1 MSLNIMDMHCDT
13 LMKAMLE
20 NKQDIYENAATM
32 VDVKRLSDNGYL
44 AQFFAIFVVPET
56 MYREGLHMDPIP
68 SEECIL
74 RCHQIFE
81 HTMQQHEAVVS
92 KATTVD
98 RIMENAAKGKLSAV
112 LTMEDGVAVDGQM
125 ENLDRFY
132 DMGVRALA
140 LTWNYENCFGY
151 PNSRETK
158 VMAQGLKPFGKE
170 AVAYMQDKGILVDVS
185 HLSDGGF
192 YDVADI
198 AKKPFIASHS
208 NCRELSNHPRN
219 LTDDML
225 KILGN
230 TGGVTGLN
238 FCPSFLTNDA
248 KNKESSVEMI
258 VAMAKH
264 MKQIGGVDIIGVG
277 TDFDGVEGNLE
288 ISGCEKMNLLADGL
302 SRNGFT
308 TGEIEKIMS
317 GNLLRAMR
325 EAVK

>member
-1 MSLNIMDMHCDT
+1 M
-13 LMKAMLE
+13 
-20 NKQDIYENAATM
+20 
-32 VDVKRLSDNGYL
+32 
-44 AQFFAIFVVPET
+44 
-56 MYREGLHMDPIP
+56 
-68 SEECIL
+68 
-74 RCHQIFE
+74 
-81 HTMQQHEAVVS
+81 
-92 KATTVD
+92 
-98 RIMENAAKGKLSAV
+98 
-112 LTMEDGVAVDGQM
+112 
-125 ENLDRFY
+125 
-132 DMGVRALA
+132 
-140 LTWNYENCFGY
+140 
-151 PNSRETK
+151 
-158 VMAQGLKPFGKE
+158 
-170 AVAYMQDKGILVDVS
+170 AYMQDKGILVDVS

-230 TGGVTGLN
+230 TGGITGLN

-317 GNLLRAMR
+317 GNLLRVMR

>member
-1 MSLNIMDMHCDT
+1 MGLNIMDMHCDT

-20 NKQDIYENAATM
+20 NKQDIYGNEATM
-32 VDVKRLSDNGYL
+32 VDVKRLCANGYL
-44 AQFFAIFVVPET
+44 AQFFAIFVVPED
-56 MYREGLHMDPIP
+56 MYRDWLHVDPI
-68 SEECIL
+68 SNEECIM

-81 HTMQQHEAVVS
+81 HTMQQHEAVVA
-92 KATTVD
+92 KATTAD
-98 RIMENAAKGKLSAV
+98 MILNNAANGKLSAV
-112 LTMEDGVAVDGQM
+112 LTMEDGVAVDGKM

-132 DMGVRALA
+132 DMSVRALS

-151 PNSRETK
+151 PNSRETG
-158 VMAQGLKPFGKE
+158 VMKKGLKPFGKE
-170 AVAYMQDKGILVDVS
+170 AVRYMQEKGILVDVS

-192 YDVADI
+192 YDVAEI

-230 TGGVTGLN
+230 TGGMTGLN
-238 FCPSFLTNDA
+238 FGPGFLTNDA
-248 KNKESSVEMI
+248 NNKESSVEMI

-264 MKQIGGVDIIGVG
+264 MKQIGGVDIIGIG

-302 SRNGFT
+302 SLNGFT
-308 TGEIEKIMS
+308 SGEIEKIMN
-317 GNLLRAMR
+317 GNLLRVMR
-325 EAVK
+325 ECVK